1 MVVIVWELDIQLPV
15 QSVPI
20 TTKVVSSNVNV
31 RKISLC
37 FVKASVVNLIINVL
51 MFIVMKQISFLFNR
65 IAGVMVRM
73 LA

>member
-1 MVVIVWELDIQLPV
+1 
-15 QSVPI
+15 
-20 TTKVVSSNVNV
+20 
-31 RKISLC
+31 
-37 FVKASVVNLIINVL
+37 VKASVVNLIINVL

>member
-1 MVVIVWELDIQLPV
+1 MVAIVWELDIQLPV

-51 MFIVMKQISFLFNR
+51 MFIVMKQILFLFNR